1 MSHNLPS
8 QKWDIDVYIYCIL
21 CLVSA
26 LTFLYRLNNRSV
38 ILFQGGGISY
48 EASGMAQNG
57 LAGQAILPTTFTHSY
72 ARQFGPVQGY
82 SLPAAPWMTSVHG
95 GPQYVM
101 QPSPMT
107 QVEVSGSLLSLL
119 CSFMYVNYQF

>member
-1 MSHNLPS
+1 
-8 QKWDIDVYIYCIL
+8 
-21 CLVSA
+21 
-26 LTFLYRLNNRSV
+26 
-38 ILFQGGGISY
+38 
-48 EASGMAQNG
+48 MAQNG
-57 LAGQAILPTTFTHSY
+57 LAGQAILPTTFTTHSY

-107 QVEVSGSLLSLL
+107 QVEVRMINFHFNCGFKYSSIQT
-119 CSFMYVNYQF
+119 FIRH